1 MTPEEEEL
9 LAAAIID
16 IYFRLL
22 FLMNH
27 WGLHTEHEKQ
37 DIYRRIKQIHKIHH
51 PHMEVDVAEVKDSST
66 QPED

>member
-27 WGLHTEHEKQ
+27 WGLHTDHEHRE
-37 DIYRRIKQIHKIHH
+37 IYQRIERIHKIHH
-51 PHMEVDVAEVKDSST
+51 PHMEVDLSDLKDSST
-66 QPED
+66 QPDD